1 MATQPK
7 RLSTLEEYLDQ
18 ERAAAYK
25 SEFYAG
31 VIYAMAGGTE
41 VHARLA
47 AQIASLLWLKLQGRC
62 RIYGSDL
69 NIYLEKQDQ
78 CVYADA
84 MVICGSPSSGAS
96 AKTWLSIQL
105 WSSRCRRLQRK
116 PTTSPTKPRLSRSAF
131 IAALS
136 TRRARQDFH
145 RTFRAAGERCVDCQS
160 RRPWICDCADRFGDF
175 NLCRRSLPI
184 HFGLMKSWI
193 LPT

>member
-84 MVICGSPSSGAS
+84 MVICGEPQFWGKRKDVVVNPTLVVEVLSPSTEAYDKSDKATYYRGLPS
-96 AKTWLSIQL
+96 
-105 WSSRCRRLQRK
+105 LQHCLLVAQDK
-116 PTTSPTKPRLSRSAF
+116 IF
-131 IAALS
+131 IEHS
-136 TRRARQDFH
+136 ARQENG
-145 RTFRAAGERCVDCQS
+145 A
-160 RRPWICDCADRFGDF
+160 WIVSQEDGGSVIALTALGISISAEEVY
-175 NLCRRSLPI
+175 RS
-184 HFGLMKSWI
+184 I
-193 LPT
+193 LA